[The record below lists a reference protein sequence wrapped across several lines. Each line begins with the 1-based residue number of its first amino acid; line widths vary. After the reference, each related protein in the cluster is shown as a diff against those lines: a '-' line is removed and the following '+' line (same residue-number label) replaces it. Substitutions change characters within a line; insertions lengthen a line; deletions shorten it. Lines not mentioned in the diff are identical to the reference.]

1 MQKML
6 NITKS
11 FKFAII
17 IPIVVMIT
25 GILFNIFVGAD
36 LAIEFRGG
44 TAVTYSYSNKIDFDK
59 VKESTEKA
67 LKEVSNETILTYSYT
82 GTIDESAVST
92 NLNTDE
98 FKNFSL
104 CFEIFRLSKI
114 SLDGKS
120 FA

>member
-59 VKESTEKA
+59 VKEEKGYDIQIIKA
-67 LKEVSNETILTYSYT
+67 DTLSNVIE
-82 GTIDESAVST
+82 E
-92 NLNTDE
+92 
-98 FKNFSL
+98 
-104 CFEIFRLSKI
+104 LSK
-114 SLDGKS
+114 
-120 FA
+120 